1 MMQPLDPIVMI
12 PILLSYLLISA
23 VSVIFLYKKKLSK
36 KLSILILLAAVVVPG
51 FILGL
56 AAHPA
61 FNLQQIF
68 ININTIFSKP
78 VVPQQL
84 LMMTVIMLVISGIF
98 IVSTLFFGRIFCG
111 YACPLGA
118 AQEVIFKVRVADKPT
133 KTKYK
138 LDIPPKYTNIIRI
151 SIFALMVILALIWGL
166 ALFDVN
172 PFSAF
177 GVFTASNLTLLL
189 IPLILLAIILIASVF
204 TYRPWCRLLCPFGTM
219 AWLTS
224 RFSRFKIQRNENCTD
239 CKLCEKICP
248 TSEAYQDS
256 KKAECYLCNLCVDNC
271 PANALEFTKK

>member
-1 MMQPLDPIVMI
+1 MQPLDPTVTI
-12 PILLSYLLISA
+12 PIFLSYILISA
-23 VSVIFLYKKKLSK
+23 VSVIFLYKKRLSK
-36 KLSILILLAAVVVPG
+36 KLSIIVLLAAVVVPD

-68 ININTIFSKP
+68 INLFTISQAP

-84 LMMTVIMLVISGIF
+84 LMLTVIMLVISGVF
-98 IVSTLFFGRIFCG
+98 IVSTIFFGRLFCW

-118 AQEVIFKVRVADKPT
+118 AQEVIFKLRVADKPT

-138 LDIPPKYTNIIRI
+138 LDIPPKYTTIIRI

-166 ALFDVN
+166 SLFIIN
-172 PFSAF
+172 PFIAF
-177 GVFTASNLTLLL
+177 GVFTASDLTLLL
-189 IPLILLAIILIASVF
+189 IPLILLGVILVASVF

-224 RFSRFKIQRNENCTD
+224 RFSRFKIRRNENCTD

-248 TSEAYQDS
+248 TSEAFTDS
-256 KKAECYLCNLCVDNC
+256 TKAECYLCNLCVDNC
-271 PANALEFTKK
+271 PANALEFRKK